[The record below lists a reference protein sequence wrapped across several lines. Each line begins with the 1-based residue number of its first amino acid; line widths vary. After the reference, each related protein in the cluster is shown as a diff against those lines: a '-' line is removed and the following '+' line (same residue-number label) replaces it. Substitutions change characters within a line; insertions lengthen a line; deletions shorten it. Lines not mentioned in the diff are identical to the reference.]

1 MTDIQTG
8 IPLYSVGDQVRLV
21 RTVLPNFLGSCIGI
35 MKQACI
41 SSADI
46 LTVTHVECDR
56 DGFVF
61 ITVVSDTGSE
71 LRDIV
76 QERFVKVDENG
87 NDI

>member
-8 IPLYSVGDQVRLV
+8 VPLYSVGDQVRLDRV
-21 RTVLPNFLGSCIGI
+21 ILPNFLGSCVGI

-46 LTVTHVECDR
+46 LTVTHVECDS

-61 ITVVSDTGSE
+61 ITVVNDTGSE

-76 QERFVKVDENG
+76 QERFVRVYENG